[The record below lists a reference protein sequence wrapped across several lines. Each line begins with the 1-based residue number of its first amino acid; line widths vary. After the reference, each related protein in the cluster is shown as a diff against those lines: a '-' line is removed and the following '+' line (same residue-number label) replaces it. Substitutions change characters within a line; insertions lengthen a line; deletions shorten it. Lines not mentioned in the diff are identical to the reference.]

1 MATNINSRILYKLTN
16 GIGNYYVV
24 APDPTSAVKKLE
36 DKLNE
41 ASFGWSGNRI
51 VHTIAVVAKEIE
63 NRLDGKPESFRA
75 DNNLIL

>member
-1 MATNINSRILYKLTN
+1 MTLYKLTN
-16 GIGNYYVV
+16 GIGTFYVI

-51 VHTIAVVAKEIE
+51 VHTIAVVAKEVKDGAE
-63 NRLDGKPESFRA
+63 GKPNFFG

>member
-24 APDPTSAVKKLE
+24 APDPTTAVKKLE
-36 DKLNE
+36 GKLNE
-41 ASFGWSGNRI
+41 ACFGWSGNRI
-51 VHTIAVVAKEIE
+51 VHTISVVAKEIE
-63 NRLDGKPESFRA
+63 NRLDGKPEFHA